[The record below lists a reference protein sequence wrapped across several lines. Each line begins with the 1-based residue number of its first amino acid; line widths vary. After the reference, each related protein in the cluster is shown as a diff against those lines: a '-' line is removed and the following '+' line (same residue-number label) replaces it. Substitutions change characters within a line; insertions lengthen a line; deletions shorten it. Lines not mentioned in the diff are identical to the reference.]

1 MRATRG
7 RARLVQLQTHPPTW
21 GDSNPISTGSGHPNP
36 THWHPSP
43 QHHLWHHLL
52 LGIKLWCPLDDP
64 HRRALFSHSL
74 VHGAPIPPLT
84 GTPPPST
91 TCGTT
96 YCWESNMFPHSHPCG
111 TTYSGIQTHTYMC
124 LGWPTTHVHGILL
137 LGRFWV
143 VFSSKNV
150 CVRWGLG

>member
-7 RARLVQLQTHPPTW
+7 RARLVQLQTHPPTR
-21 GDSNPISTGSGHPNP
+21 GDSNPMSTGSGHSNP

-64 HRRALFSHSL
+64 HHRLLISHSL

-96 YCWESNMFPHSHPCG
+96 CG
-111 TTYSGIQTHTYMC
+111 TTFRLGLKLIAPPPPPLPPPPPPYMC
-124 LGWPTTHVHGILL
+124 PGWPTTHCTHCILVVS
-137 LGRFWV
+137 FW
-143 VFSSKNV
+143 SSPHKKMRV
-150 CVRWGLG
+150 